1 MRVSLDLIAKAANQ
15 YKALQDRFRQAR
27 TLLAAGDY
35 DKFNKEFLDRMQ
47 QMDAVRAITTPPPE
61 SYFDKAQAKIKSGDY
76 DFTVDLN
83 DPKN

>member
-1 MRVSLDLIAKAANQ
+1 
-15 YKALQDRFRQAR
+15 
-27 TLLAAGDY
+27 
-35 DKFNKEFLDRMQ
+35 MQ